1 MLANYLIDLKK
12 LFYPQVCLSCTNS
25 LFGGEDVLCLRCQ
38 KKLPRTNFHLDPIN
52 PVIKQFWGK
61 VPVKAATAFYHFT
74 KGSKVQ
80 HLIHQLKYKQH
91 PEVGVKIGKLMGNEL
106 LKGGWFNDLDVI
118 IPVPLHPDKERVRG
132 YNQSA
137 TFATG
142 LAETMGIS
150 AALELL
156 QRTKF
161 TSTQTRKH
169 RFERFENVNQV
180 FMVEEPYQLKNK
192 NILLVDDVITTGST
206 LTACAET
213 ILQIPGTSVSVAAIA
228 HSVH

>member
-1 MLANYLIDLKK
+1 MLLHHLNDLKK

-25 LFGGEDVLCLRCQ
+25 LFDGEEVLCLRCQ

-52 PVIKQFWGK
+52 PVIKKFWGK
-61 VPVKAATAFYHFT
+61 VPVKAATAFYHFA

-80 HLIHQLKYKQH
+80 HLIHQLKYKKH
-91 PEVGVKIGKLMGNEL
+91 PEVGIKIGKLMGNDL
-106 LKGGWFNDLDVI
+106 LKSEWFTDIDLVV
-118 IPVPLHPDKERVRG
+118 PVPLHPDKERSRG

-137 TFATG
+137 TFAAG
-142 LAETMGIS
+142 LALTLGVV
-150 AALELL
+150 AVPQLL

-169 RFERFENVNQV
+169 RYERFENVDRVFSISDIAQV
-180 FMVEEPYQLKNK
+180 KNK

-213 ILQIPGTSVSVAAIA
+213 LLEITGTTVSIAVIA
-228 HSVH
+228 HS

>member
-1 MLANYLIDLKK
+1 MLTKYLNDIKNI
-12 LFYPQVCLSCTNS
+12 FYPQVCLSCTNS
-25 LFGGEDVLCLRCQ
+25 LLDGEEVLCIRCLR
-38 KKLPRTNFHLDPIN
+38 KLPRTNYHLDPLN

-61 VPVKAATAFYHFT
+61 VPLYAATAFYHFE
-74 KGSKVQ
+74 KGNKVQ
-80 HLIHQLKYKQH
+80 NLIHQLKYKQH
-91 PEVGVKIGKLMGNEL
+91 PEVGIKIGKLMGND
-106 LKGGWFNDLDVI
+106 LKQGGWFNNLDLI
-118 IPVPLHPDKERVRG
+118 IPVPLHPNKERVRG

-137 TFATG
+137 AFAKG
-142 LAETMGIS
+142 LSETLEVS
-150 AALELL
+150 ASFELL
-156 QRTKF
+156 HRNKH

-180 FMVEEPYQLKNK
+180 FNLPNPSLLRQK

-213 ILQIPGTSVSVAAIA
+213 ILMVPGTTVSIATIA

>member
-1 MLANYLIDLKK
+1 MITAHLKDLKK

-25 LFGGEDVLCLRCQ
+25 LFAGEDVLCLRCQ

-61 VPVKAATAFYHFT
+61 VPVKAATAFYHFS

-91 PEVGVKIGKLMGNEL
+91 PEVGVKIGKLMGNDL
-106 LKGGWFNDLDVI
+106 LQSEWFTDLDVV
-118 IPVPLHPDKERVRG
+118 IPVPLHPDKQRTRG
-132 YNQSA
+132 YNQA
-137 TFATG
+137 AVFATG
-142 LAETMGIS
+142 LALSLGIADS
-150 AALELL
+150 QTNL

-161 TSTQTRKH
+161 TTTQTRKH
-169 RFERFENVNQV
+169 RFERFENVNEV
-180 FMVEEPYQLKNK
+180 FMVADKTSLRNK
-192 NILLVDDVITTGST
+192 NVLLVDDVITTGST

-213 ILQIPGTSVSVAAIA
+213 ILKIPGTSVSIAAIA
-228 HSVH
+228 LSGH